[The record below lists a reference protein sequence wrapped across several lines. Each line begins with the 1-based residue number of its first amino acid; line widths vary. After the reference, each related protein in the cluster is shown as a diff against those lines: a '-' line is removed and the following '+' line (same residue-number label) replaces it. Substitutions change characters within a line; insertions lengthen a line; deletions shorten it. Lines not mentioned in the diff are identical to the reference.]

1 MKKPLISCVV
11 PSYNS
16 EKYLR
21 DALSSILGQ
30 TYRPLEIIIA
40 DDGSTDGTADVAAI
54 YGNAIRFFSQDT
66 SGPAA
71 TRNFGLTNASGEFV
85 AFIDADDLW
94 HREKLEKQMARFE
107 QRPEL
112 DLCITY
118 ARMFWSESLIDE
130 ETSYREHPRAKQ
142 VPGYATTTLLAR
154 RKVFDTIG
162 VFDDQYWF
170 GDATD
175 WFIRAKER
183 GLIIELV
190 PEVLTY
196 HRMHESNL
204 TRRRSTDSRDEFL
217 MIVKKSLDRRRSQS

>member
-1 MKKPLISCVV
+1 MCEAL
-11 PSYNS
+11 NS
-16 EKYLR
+16 VLE
-21 DALSSILGQ
+21 Q
-30 TYRPLEIIIA
+30 TYHPLEIIVA
-40 DDGSTDGTADVAAI
+40 DDGSMDGTADVVAK
-54 YGNAIRFFSQDT
+54 YGNKIRLFRQET
-66 SGPAA
+66 AGPAA
-71 TRNFGLTNASGEFV
+71 TRNFGLSHASGEFV
-85 AFIDADDLW
+85 SFLDADDLW
-94 HREKLEKQMARFE
+94 HREKLERQISRFE

-118 ARMFWSESLIDE
+118 ARMFWSESLIRE
-130 ETSYREHPRAKQ
+130 ETYYREHPRAKS

-154 RKVFDTIG
+154 RR
-162 VFDDQYWF
+162 VFDDIGAFDNQYWF

-183 GLIIELV
+183 GLVIELL

-196 HRMHESNL
+196 HRIHGSNL